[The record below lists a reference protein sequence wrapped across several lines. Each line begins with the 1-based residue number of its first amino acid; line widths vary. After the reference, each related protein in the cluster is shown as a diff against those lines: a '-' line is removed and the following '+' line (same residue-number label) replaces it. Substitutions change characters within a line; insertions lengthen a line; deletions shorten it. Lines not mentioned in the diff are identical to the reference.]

1 MKEYI
6 IYLPNEKTRTYQLV
20 TMIIFL
26 INAFVFGM
34 FFMNTADSHVK
45 SISGGG
51 AMMSILSL
59 GFFIIN
65 IYTKRLS
72 SYRTEISFIII
83 AFFWLL
89 LGKYLVAAF
98 IFLFAI
104 TGFYTSRKF
113 KVIFSA
119 DKILYPSFPVKTFLW
134 SEVNNVILKDGVL
147 TIDLKN
153 NKLIQAVI
161 EEGSDETDEQEFNE
175 FCTGLLGV
183 TNKE

>member
-20 TMIIFL
+20 TLIIFL
-26 INAFVFGM
+26 INAVIFGM
-34 FFMNTADSHVK
+34 FFMNTTDSHVK
-45 SISGGG
+45 NISAGG

-59 GFFIIN
+59 VFFIIN

-89 LGKYLVAAF
+89 MGKFLVAVF
-98 IFLFAI
+98 IFLFAL
-104 TGFYTSRKF
+104 TGFITSRKF
-113 KVIFSA
+113 KVVFSA
-119 DKILYPSFPVKTFLW
+119 EKISYPSFPVKTFLW
-134 SEVNNVILKDGVL
+134 NEVNNVILKDSVL

-161 EEGSDETDEQEFNE
+161 EEGADETDEKEFNE
-175 FCTGLLGV
+175 FCWEQL
-183 TNKE
+183 NNYR